1 MRYFTESEFACKH
14 CGANRMNPAFLSMV
28 DDLRHR
34 CGFALPVTSGYRCPV
49 HNQAVSTTGP
59 NGPHTTGMAVDIGV
73 SRSRAHDVLRHACL
87 TTLALVTSRRVD
99 RVDAAAAAADP
110 DEPAD
115 SLDFAGHAT
124 SLPIVIGEFAEVA
137 RQSPIAFLRVE
148 NGDLVPVALT
158 DNLTVAIAGESRRC
172 MNWPSIC
179 VPGIGLSRSS
189 SRRCATM
196 PS

>member
-73 SRSRAHDVLRHACL
+73 SRSRAHDVLRHAMAMGF
-87 TTLALVTSRRVD
+87 T
-99 RVDAAAAAADP
+99 
-110 DEPAD
+110 
-115 SLDFAGHAT
+115 
-124 SLPIVIGEFAEVA
+124 
-137 RQSPIAFLRVE
+137 
-148 NGDLVPVALT
+148 
-158 DNLTVAIAGESRRC
+158 
-172 MNWPSIC
+172 
-179 VPGIGLSRSS
+179 GIGVQQKG
-189 SRRCATM
+189 ATRFIHLDM
-196 PS
+196 LREPQHAPRPSVWSY